1 MPMYHEAA
9 RANLLC
15 FRPGSGGTVAPDAHS
30 AYRSSFGRWN
40 ERASVRSKPTRVLE
54 ECPEEQLYFPPET
67 VPIASHPL
75 VSRLGEPAR
84 RRLLVQLLCQY
95 LHFTTELEELAVIPI
110 ASKISRGKAGLVLP
124 QQMREDAFK
133 IVTDEA
139 WHAQFSYDL
148 MRQVASK
155 TGVLP
160 RLPELPRFVTR
171 LDRIRSGLPS
181 GVRGAE
187 ALAFAV
193 VSETLIS
200 VILAEIPR
208 DQRLP
213 RAVRESVRDHA
224 EDEGRHHAY
233 FRSVLDYFWAAL
245 EPAEHRQ
252 IGPCLPQVIFA
263 FLKPDYPALVE
274 ALSDIGLGP
283 EEIDQ
288 VLCESY
294 PEVAVTEF
302 VADAA
307 ANTVRYFGEV
317 GALDD
322 TQTRDAFLAAGL
334 ITA

>member
-1 MPMYHEAA
+1 MYRETA
-9 RANLLC
+9 RADLLC
-15 FRPGSGGTVAPDAHS
+15 FRPGSSSIVVPDVPS
-30 AYRSSFGRWN
+30 AYRSRFERWN
-40 ERASVRSKPTRVLE
+40 ERASVRSKSRRVLG
-54 ECPEEQLYFPPET
+54 ECPDEQLYFPPEAL
-67 VPIASHPL
+67 PIASHPL
-75 VSRLGEPAR
+75 VSRRGEPAR
-84 RRLLVQLLCQY
+84 RRLLIQLLCQY

-110 ASKISRGKAGLVLP
+110 ASKISRGKAGLALP
-124 QQMREDAFK
+124 PQMREDAFK

-148 MRQVASK
+148 MNQVASK
-155 TGVLP
+155 TGVSP

-171 LDRIRSGLPS
+171 LDRIRSGLPP

-187 ALAFAV
+187 ALVFAV

-213 RAVRESVRDHA
+213 WAVRESVRDHA

-245 EPAEHRQ
+245 DPAEHRQ

-263 FLKPDYPALVE
+263 FLKPDYPALIE
-274 ALSDIGLGP
+274 ALSDIGLGH
-283 EEIDQ
+283 EEVEQ

-294 PEVAVTEF
+294 PEAAVTEL
-302 VADAA
+302 VAA
-307 ANTVRYFGEV
+307 AAGTTVRYFGEV

-322 TQTRDAFLAAGL
+322 SQTRDAFVAAGL
-334 ITA
+334 IAD

>member
-1 MPMYHEAA
+1 MYRETA
-9 RANLLC
+9 RADLLC
-15 FRPGSGGTVAPDAHS
+15 FRPGSSSIVVPDVPS
-30 AYRSSFGRWN
+30 AYRSRFGRWD
-40 ERASVRSKPTRVLE
+40 ERASVRSKARRVLE
-54 ECPEEQLYFPPET
+54 DCSEEQLYFPPEAQ
-67 VPIASHPL
+67 PITSHPL
-75 VSRLGEPAR
+75 VSRRGEPAR
-84 RRLLVQLLCQY
+84 RRLLIQLLCQY
-95 LHFTTELEELAVIPI
+95 LHFTTELEELAVIPV
-110 ASKISRGKAGLVLP
+110 ASKISRGKAGVALP
-124 QQMREDAFK
+124 PQMREDAFK

-148 MRQVASK
+148 MNQVVSK

-160 RLPELPRFVTR
+160 RLPELPGFVTR
-171 LDRIRSGLPS
+171 LDRIRSALPQ

-187 ALAFAV
+187 ALVFAV

-213 RAVRESVRDHA
+213 VAVRESVRDHA

-245 EPAEHRQ
+245 DPAERRQ

-263 FLKPDYPALVE
+263 FLKPDYRALVE
-274 ALSDIGLGP
+274 ALSGIGLGH
-283 EEIDQ
+283 EEVEQ

-294 PEVAVTEF
+294 PEPAVTEF

-317 GALDD
+317 GALDEV
-322 TQTRDAFLAAGL
+322 QTRDAFVAAGL
-334 ITA
+334 IAD